1 VEEGRRA
8 AGCRFVAGV
17 DEAGRGPLAGPV
29 VVAAVI
35 LPPDLPVPPVADSK
49 ALSAAARGE
58 LRQALL
64 ALPGL
69 RHAVVEVDAAEIDR
83 LNILRATHEGMRR
96 ALAELLPDVDFALVD
111 GLRVPNLPVPAEFLV
126 KGDARCAAIAAA
138 SILAKE
144 RRDDLMRAAARQY
157 PEYGFERHKGYGT
170 AAHLAALRA
179 HGPCPLHRR
188 SFAPV
193 RAALGLA
200 PAASLPEDELPLL
213 EFLSECGTVPTPRA
227 PDAPGRQRKACP

>member
-1 VEEGRRA
+1 MSSAFLPPGHPLRHVEEGKRA
-8 AGCRFVAGV
+8 AGFRLVAGV

-35 LPPDLPVPPVADSK
+35 LPPDVAVPPVADSK
-49 ALSAAARGE
+49 ALSAKARGE
-58 LRQALL
+58 LRKALL

-69 RHAVVEVDAAEIDR
+69 HHAIVEIDAAEIDR

-96 ALAELLPDVDFALVD
+96 ALMALLPDVDFALVD
-111 GLRVPNLPVPAEFLV
+111 GLRVPDLPVPTEFLV

-144 RRDDLMRAAARQY
+144 RRDDIMRAAARQY

-170 AAHLAALRA
+170 ADHLAALRA

-193 RAALGLA
+193 RAALGQG
-200 PAASLPEDELPLL
+200 PSTSLPEDELPL
-213 EFLSECGTVPTPRA
+213 FP
-227 PDAPGRQRKACP
+227 

>member
-1 VEEGRRA
+1 
-8 AGCRFVAGV
+8 
-17 DEAGRGPLAGPV
+17 LAGPV

-35 LPPDLPVPPVADSK
+35 LPPAAAIPPVADSK
-49 ALSAAARGE
+49 ALSAKARGE

-69 RHAVVEVDAAEIDR
+69 RHAVVEIDAAEIDR

-96 ALAELLPDVDFALVD
+96 ALMALLPDVDFALVD
-111 GLRVPNLPVPAEFLV
+111 GLRVPDLPVPAEFLV

-144 RRDDLMRAAARQY
+144 RRDDIMRVAARQY

-170 AAHLAALRA
+170 ADHLSALRE
-179 HGPCPLHRR
+179 HGPCPLHRQ

-193 RAALGLA
+193 RNASGLSL
-200 PAASLPEDELPLL
+200 PATNPEDELPLL
-213 EFLSECGTVPTPRA
+213 EFLPECGTVPTPSA
-227 PDAPGRQRKACP
+227 SHALGDTRKARP